1 MQQSLEQIISTAYSL
16 GLIPKGVESHI
27 KSNLNS
33 KFKLRPYQVEA
44 FERFNYYN
52 TQYPNSV
59 KPTQLLFH
67 MATGSGKT
75 LVMAGLILD
84 LYEKGYRNF
93 IFFVHSKSIIEKT
106 RDNFL
111 NSLSSKYLFNDT
123 VSFSDRRVK
132 IKEVENFE
140 ALNDEDINIVF
151 TTIQGLHRQLNT
163 PRENSLT
170 YEDFEDK
177 KIVLL
182 SDEAHHINAE
192 TKKRK
197 HTKDEVEAIISW
209 EGTVNRIFNAN
220 PDNYLLEFTATVD
233 LNHPDISTKYQE
245 KLLFD
250 YPLKQFRIDKY
261 SKEVQVLQ
269 TDLQPFE
276 RALQSVLLSQYR
288 QKVFENNQLHIKP
301 VIMFKSKTIKE
312 SQEFYNAF
320 VSGINS
326 LTVNQLEKIKTD
338 TSNPI
343 MSKVFNYLEQHNIT
357 LENLV
362 LELKNDFSKDKC
374 IAVDSKHDSE
384 EKQLVINSLEDENNE
399 YRAVFAVD
407 KLNEGWDVLNL
418 FDIVRLYDTQSTGGA
433 NKGKVGKTTMS
444 EAQLIGRG
452 ARYYPFKVSDDQPLY
467 KRKYDD
473 DIENDLRIGE
483 ELYYH
488 SAHNPRYISELN
500 KALQQIGIKA
510 PKTVQKRLVLKDSF
524 KDTDFYKSGKVYV
537 NKRIAHD
544 RKDIHA
550 LEQSIRT
557 KIYKKKFVTGKSA
570 VSILID
576 GMEPKQLSNDTR
588 IYNLKDFSKP
598 IIRKALHKLPFYRF
612 SNLQR
617 YFPHLNSMSEF
628 INDDKFL
635 NTIKIEFIG
644 NAEQV
649 QNPTN
654 EMKLEA
660 TVTALDE
667 ISKLIPQGYTKYR
680 GTQVFYPES
689 VAKKF
694 GAENGV
700 KVLNFSIDQ
709 NNDNGGKGI
718 GQSETVNQD
727 LHIDL
732 SKEDWYVFNDNYG
745 TSEEKYL
752 VKFIKGAY
760 QSLKEKYK
768 VYLLRNE
775 KHITIYT
782 FDEGLAFQPDF
793 ILFLIEKETKNSL
806 LYQVFIEPKGD
817 DRLSNK
823 DSQIKEKFL
832 MQISSEY
839 KLDILFKNQ
848 EYKLVGMPLYNEA
861 NTKTKFNKA
870 FNELSNSDISSKFR
884 PLDNE

>member
-1 MQQSLEQIISTAYSL
+1 MQQSLEQIITTAYSL
-16 GLIPKGVESHI
+16 GVIPKGLEPHI
-27 KSNLNS
+27 KNNLNG
-33 KFKLRPYQVEA
+33 KFELRPYQIEA
-44 FERFNYYN
+44 FERFNYYSV
-52 TQYPNSV
+52 QYPNKK
-59 KPTQLLFH
+59 KPSQLLFH

-123 VSFSDRRVK
+123 ISFSDRKVN

-140 ALNDEDINIVF
+140 AVNDEDINIVF
-151 TTIQGLHRQLNT
+151 TTIQGLHSQLNT

-177 KIVLL
+177 KIVLI

-192 TKKRK
+192 TKKGK
-197 HTKDEVEAIISW
+197 HTKDEVESIISW
-209 EGTVNRIFNAN
+209 EGTVNRIFNSN
-220 PDNYLLEFTATVD
+220 PENYLLEFTATAD
-233 LNHPDISTKYQE
+233 LSNPDISAKYQD
-245 KLLFD
+245 KLIFD

-269 TDLQPFE
+269 ADLQPFE

-301 VIMFKSKTIKE
+301 VIMLKSKTISE
-312 SQEFYNAF
+312 SQEFYNEF

-326 LTVNQLEKIKTD
+326 LTAKQLEKIKAN
-338 TSNPI
+338 TSNAI
-343 MSKVFNYLEQHNIT
+343 MSKMFSYLDKNNIT
-357 LENLV
+357 LENLA
-362 LELKNDFSKDKC
+362 LELKNDFSEDKC
-374 IAVDSKHDSE
+374 IAVDSKNDSE
-384 EKQLVINSLEDENNE
+384 EKQLVINSLEDLNNE

-418 FDIVRLYDTQSTGGA
+418 FDIVRLYDTQSTGGT

-452 ARYYPFKVSDDQPLY
+452 ARYCPFKVSDDQPLY

-473 DIENDLRIGE
+473 DIENDLRICE

-500 KALQQIGIKA
+500 KALQHIGIKS
-510 PKTVQKRLVLKDSF
+510 PKTIQKRLILKDSF
-524 KDTDFYKSGKVYV
+524 KDTEFYKSGIVFV
-537 NKRIAHD
+537 NRRIAND
-544 RKDIHA
+544 RKDVHE
-550 LEQSIRT
+550 LDKSIRE
-557 KIYKKKFVTGKSA
+557 KIYKKKFTTGQSS
-570 VSILID
+570 VSSLID
-576 GMEPKQLSNDTR
+576 GAEIKQLDNDTK
-588 IYNLKDFSKP
+588 IYALNKFSKP
-598 IIRKALHKLPFYRF
+598 IIRKALNKLSFYRF
-612 SNLQR
+612 SNLQH
-617 YFPHLNSMSEF
+617 YFPNLNSISEF
-628 INDDKFL
+628 INDDRFL
-635 NTIKIEFIG
+635 NEIKIELTG
-644 NAEQV
+644 NTEQV

-660 TVTALDE
+660 AISALDE
-667 ISKLIPQGYTKYR
+667 ISRLIAQGFTEYKGTKM
-680 GTQVFYPES
+680 FYAES
-689 VAKKF
+689 LSQKF

-700 KVLNFSIDQ
+700 KVLNFSIDEED
-709 NNDNGGKGI
+709 DNGGIGI
-718 GQSETVNQD
+718 GQSETVNKD
-727 LHIDL
+727 LYIDL

-752 VKFIKGAY
+752 VKYVKGAY
-760 QSLKEKYK
+760 QSLKEKYE

-775 KHITIYT
+775 KHITFYT

-793 ILFLIEKETKNSL
+793 ILFLVEKETKKSL
-806 LYQVFIEPKGD
+806 IYQVFIEPKGD
-817 DRLSNK
+817 DRLSNE
-823 DSQIKEKFL
+823 DSKIKEKFL
-832 MQISSEY
+832 LQIANEY
-839 KLDILFKNQ
+839 KLDVLFKNK
-848 EYKLVGMPLYNEA
+848 EYKLLGMPLYNEM
-861 NTKTKFNKA
+861 NTKNLF
-870 FNELSNSDISSKFR
+870 
-884 PLDNE
+884 DNTLNNLV

>member
-1 MQQSLEQIISTAYSL
+1 MQQSLEQIITTAYSL
-16 GLIPKGVESHI
+16 GVIPKGVEPHI
-27 KSNLNS
+27 KNNLNA
-33 KFKLRPYQVEA
+33 KFELRPYQIEA
-44 FERFNYYN
+44 FERFNYYS
-52 TQYPNSV
+52 TQYPNKK
-59 KPTQLLFH
+59 KPSQLLFH

-123 VSFSDRRVK
+123 ISFSDRKVN

-140 ALNDEDINIVF
+140 VVNDEDINIVF
-151 TTIQGLHRQLNT
+151 TTIQGLHSQLNT
-163 PRENSLT
+163 HRENRLT

-192 TKKRK
+192 TKKGK
-197 HTKDEVEAIISW
+197 HTKDEVEAIVSW

-220 PDNYLLEFTATVD
+220 PDNYLLEFTATAD
-233 LNHPDISTKYQE
+233 LNHPDISAKYQD

-269 TDLQPFE
+269 ADLQPFE

-301 VIMFKSKTIKE
+301 VIMLKSKTINE
-312 SQEFYNAF
+312 SQEFYNEF

-326 LTVNQLEKIKTD
+326 LTAKQLEKIKAD
-338 TSNPI
+338 TSNAI
-343 MSKVFNYLEQHNIT
+343 MSKVFNYLDKNNIT

-362 LELKNDFSKDKC
+362 LELKNDFSEDKC
-374 IAVDSKHDSE
+374 IAVDSKNDSE

-418 FDIVRLYDTQSTGGA
+418 FDIVRLYDTQSTGGT

-452 ARYYPFKVSDDQPLY
+452 ARYCPFKISDDQPLY

-473 DIENDLRIGE
+473 DIENDLRICE

-524 KDTDFYKSGKVYV
+524 KDTDFYKSGVVYV
-537 NKRIAHD
+537 NKRIVND
-544 RKDIHA
+544 RKDIHE
-550 LEQSIRT
+550 LDQSIRE
-557 KIYKKKFVTGKSA
+557 KIYKKKFVTGKAS
-570 VSILID
+570 VGILID
-576 GMEPKQLSNDTR
+576 GEEAKQLSNDTK
-588 IYNLKDFSKP
+588 IHDLNSFSKP
-598 IIRKALHKLPFYRF
+598 IIRKALNKLPFYRF

-635 NTIKIEFIG
+635 NTVKIEFTG
-644 NAEQV
+644 NTEQV

-667 ISKLIPQGYTKYR
+667 ISKLIPQGFTEYQGTKLFEKPISIAER
-680 GTQVFYPES
+680 
-689 VAKKF
+689 F

-700 KVLNFSIDQ
+700 KVLNFSIDED
-709 NNDNGGKGI
+709 NDNGGIGI

-727 LHIDL
+727 LYIDL

-752 VKFIKGAY
+752 VKYVKGAY
-760 QSLKEKYK
+760 QSLKEKYE

-793 ILFLIEKETKNSL
+793 ILFLVEKKTTKTL
-806 LYQVFIEPKGD
+806 IYQVFIEPKGD
-817 DRLSNK
+817 DRLSNE
-823 DSQIKEKFL
+823 DSQTKEKFL
-832 MQISSEY
+832 LQIANEY
-839 KLDILFKNQ
+839 KLDVLFKNK
-848 EYKLVGMPLYNEA
+848 EYKLVGMPLYNET
-861 NTKTKFNKA
+861 NTKTQFNKA
-870 FNELSNSDISSKFR
+870 FNDIG
-884 PLDNE
+884 N

>member
-1 MQQSLEQIISTAYSL
+1 MNNQTLEQIITTAYSL
-16 GLIPKGVESHI
+16 GIISKGVDPHI
-27 KSNLNS
+27 KNNLNA
-33 KFKLRPYQVEA
+33 KFELRPYQMEA
-44 FERFNYYN
+44 FERLNYYS
-52 TQYPNSV
+52 TQYPNKK
-59 KPTQLLFH
+59 KPSQLLFH

-75 LVMAGLILD
+75 LIMAGVILD

-93 IFFVHSKSIIEKT
+93 IFFVNSTNIIEKT

-123 VSFSDRRVK
+123 ISFSDRKVN

-140 ALNDEDINIVF
+140 AVNDEDINIVF
-151 TTIQGLHRQLNT
+151 TTIQGLHTTLNI

-192 TKKRK
+192 TKKGNIQ
-197 HTKDEVEAIISW
+197 TELPLEDTTPSW
-209 EGTVNRIFNAN
+209 ENTVERIFKAN
-220 PDNYLLEFTATVD
+220 DDNYLLEFTATAD
-233 LNHPDISTKYQE
+233 LSDENIKAKYQD

-269 TDLQPFE
+269 ADLQPFE

-301 VIMFKSKTIKE
+301 VIMLKSKTINE
-312 SQEFYNAF
+312 SQEFYNEF

-326 LTVNQLEKIKTD
+326 LTAKQLEKIKVD
-338 TSNPI
+338 TSNAK
-343 MSKVFNYLEQHNIT
+343 MSKVFYSLDKNNIT

-362 LELKNDFSKDKC
+362 LELKNDFSEDKC
-374 IAVDSKHDSE
+374 ITVDSKNDSE
-384 EKQLVINSLEDENNE
+384 EKQLVINSLEDKNNE

-418 FDIVRLYDTQSTGGA
+418 FDIVRLYDTQSTGGT

-452 ARYYPFKVSDDQPLY
+452 ARYCPFKVSDDQSLY

-473 DIENDLRIGE
+473 DIENDLRICE

-524 KDTDFYKSGKVYV
+524 KETDFYKSGFVYV
-537 NKRIAHD
+537 NKRIAND
-544 RKDIHA
+544 RKDIHE
-550 LEQSIRT
+550 LDQPIRE
-557 KIYKKKFVTGKSA
+557 KIYKKKFITGQSS
-570 VSILID
+570 VGVLID
-576 GMEPKQLSNDTR
+576 GEETKQLSSETK
-588 IYNLKDFSKP
+588 IYALNSFSKP
-598 IIRKALHKLPFYRF
+598 IIRKALNKLPFYKF

-617 YFPHLNSMSEF
+617 YFPHLNSMSKF
-628 INDDKFL
+628 VNDDKFL
-635 NTIKIEFIG
+635 NTIKIEFTG
-644 NAEQV
+644 NTEQV
-649 QNPTN
+649 QRPTN

-660 TVTALDE
+660 SISALDE
-667 ISKLIPQGYTKYR
+667 MSKLIPQGYTEHR
-680 GTQVFYPES
+680 G
-689 VAKKF
+689 AKGFNPLGISTIF
-694 GAENGV
+694 GKDENG
-700 KVLNFSIDQ
+700 KILNISINEDS
-709 NNDNGGKGI
+709 DKEFGI
-718 GQSETVNQD
+718 VQTETTNQD
-727 LHIDL
+727 LYIDL

-752 VKFIKGAY
+752 VKYIKGAY

-768 VYLLRNE
+768 EVYLLRNE
-775 KHITIYT
+775 RHFKIYS
-782 FDEGLAFQPDF
+782 FNEGLPFEPDF
-793 ILFLIEKETKNSL
+793 VLFLIEKETKKSIV
-806 LYQVFIEPKGD
+806 YQMFIEPKG
-817 DRLSNK
+817 RNILTNE
-823 DSQIKEKFL
+823 DSKIKERFL
-832 MQISSEY
+832 LQIEQEY
-839 KLDILFKNQ
+839 KLDLVFEAK
-848 EYKLVGMPLYNEA
+848 EFKLVGMPLYNEKE
-861 NTKTKFNKA
+861 TKAKFDKKFKA
-870 FNELSNSDISSKFR
+870 FVL
-884 PLDNE
+884 